1 MTPADWHLWRNDD
14 GDAARFAASL
24 GNAPPWRQRDP
35 PAAPVD
41 RPAPALSKHDV
52 ERAERWTD
60 VCPEVTRD
68 AVNVALLLRRPL
80 LVRGRPGLGKST
92 LASHLALRLGLGAPL
107 RWEIGSRTTL
117 ADGLYSYDAVSH
129 LRAMRQEENDRQAN
143 PPVIRQQ
150 PSDLGSFITLGPVG
164 TALLPTAKPRVL
176 LIDELDKASYDLP
189 NDLLH
194 VLEEGSFRIPE
205 LARHHDEAEVY
216 PVDPT
221 RPEDK
226 VRVANGQVSVWRWPV
241 VIITT
246 NDEREFTEAFR
257 RRCVTLE
264 LKLPD
269 DKIARQDVIVRALT
283 ARFPD
288 HSDAA
293 FALAERFNAPVDRML
308 AAMSMRIAGATDAAI
323 QGTLGLEG

>member
-1 MTPADWHLWRNDD
+1 MTAADWHLWRNDD

-24 GNAPPWRQRDP
+24 GNAPPWRQREP
-35 PAAPVD
+35 PADPVD
-41 RPAPALSKHDV
+41 RPVPALSKHDV

-92 LASHLALRLGLGAPL
+92 LASHLAWRLGLGAPL
-107 RWEIGSRTTL
+107 RWEIGTRTTL

-129 LRAMRQEENDRQAN
+129 LQAMRQAEIKNWD
-143 PPVIRQQ
+143 Q
-150 PSDLGSFITLGPVG
+150 PDLGSFITLGPVG
-164 TALLPTAKPRVL
+164 TALLPTEKPRVL

-194 VLEEGSFRIPE
+194 VLEEGAFRIPE
-205 LARHHDEAEVY
+205 LARQPDSAGVY

-221 RPEDK
+221 GPQD
-226 VRVANGQVSVWRWPV
+226 RVQVAGGQVSVWRWPV

-269 DKIARQDVIVRALT
+269 DETARQDVIVRALT

-323 QGTLGLEG
+323 QGALGLEG